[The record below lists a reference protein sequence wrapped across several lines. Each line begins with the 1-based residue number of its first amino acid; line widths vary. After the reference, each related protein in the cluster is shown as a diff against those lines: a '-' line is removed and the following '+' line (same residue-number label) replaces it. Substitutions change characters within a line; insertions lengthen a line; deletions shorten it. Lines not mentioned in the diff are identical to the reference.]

1 MLHELFGQ
9 RDHRQLAG
17 ATAIILGLASALEN
31 TIGIV
36 VGGRAGRNSSP
47 SRLMRLGLQLLCHR
61 PSLGDCLPSAGRIW
75 TLDGRADMGATS
87 CAWNG
92 AARATRRAGDE

>member
-1 MLHELFGQ
+1 MHDELFGQ

-17 ATAIILGLASALEN
+17 ATAIILGLAAALEN

-47 SRLMRLGLQLLCHR
+47 SRLMRLGLCSCSSIGRLSAIVCLL
-61 PSLGDCLPSAGRIW
+61 LVAG
-75 TLDGRADMGATS
+75 LDA
-87 CAWNG
+87 
-92 AARATRRAGDE
+92 

>member
-47 SRLMRLGLQLLCHR
+47 SRLMRLPNDSSMLIGAKYKVYAHR
-61 PSLGDCLPSAGRIW
+61 PC
-75 TLDGRADMGATS
+75 T
-87 CAWNG
+87 
-92 AARATRRAGDE
+92 